1 MLLGMQLAG
10 EVGRPPLA
18 FLENRKKLP
27 RFCTKLPD
35 CISES
40 VKFLICERF

>member
-1 MLLGMQLAG
+1 MLLGMQLAR
-10 EVGRPPLA
+10 EVGSPPLA

-35 CISES
+35 FIHES